1 MRGCRRDKGRKA
13 PAGYSFPELLIV
25 IAFIGLFVLFGGP
38 ALSEAFRSYKVRA
51 TANNLVSD
59 IKAVRYLAVTNRA
72 PQTLTLNLMDHASAP
87 NQYSYANVRGQ
98 TVTVRLE
105 GVNIETGSAA
115 SIPFNINGS
124 TGSAG
129 NTTVLLSWDIDSRR
143 GDRYTITVSPSG
155 TVSSAYSTYTP

>member
-1 MRGCRRDKGRKA
+1 MDARRWNEGRGA
-13 PAGYSFPELLIV
+13 PWGYSFPELLIV

-72 PQTLTLNLMDHASAP
+72 PQTLTLNRMDHVSAP
-87 NQYSYANVRGQ
+87 NQYSYANARGQ
-98 TVTVRLE
+98 TVTVGLQ
-105 GVNIETGSAA
+105 GVNIETGSAT
-115 SIPFNINGS
+115 SVPFSINGS

-129 NTTVLLSWDIDSRR
+129 NTTVVLSWDITNTR
-143 GDRYTITVSPSG
+143 GERYTITVSPTG
-155 TVSSAYSTYTP
+155 TVSSAFTTYTP

>member
-1 MRGCRRDKGRKA
+1 MNARRKEGRGA
-13 PAGYSFPELLIV
+13 PGGYSYPELLIV

-51 TANNLVSD
+51 CANNLVTD

-72 PQTLTLNLMDHASAP
+72 PQTLTINRMDHATAP
-87 NQYSYANVRGQ
+87 NQYSYANARGQ
-98 TVTVRLE
+98 TVTVRLD

-115 SIPFNINGS
+115 SVPFNINGS

-129 NTTVLLSWDIDSRR
+129 NTTVILSWFVTSSR
-143 GDRYTITVSPSG
+143 GERYTITVSPTG
-155 TVSSAYSTYTP
+155 TVSSAFSTYTP